1 MVFLVELL
9 SFVLWLNNLVFNWID
24 IWLFDEKKILKKKV
38 VGLIVFILFK

>member
-24 IWLFDEKKILKKKV
+24 IWLFDEKKINYFV
-38 VGLIVFILFK
+38 ISF